1 MTEKI
6 FETTPQLISSGLGI
20 GLGRLVVPLWEQ
32 ADNIY
37 FDAFAARSNKGHKAL
52 TWTSL
57 TFDQH
62 PGAFD
67 AAAHTFDTASTG
79 YSGDLSVPEVP
90 IGLFQQRLR
99 NAARKVVVGTHT
111 GLWVSDGESNF
122 IDSSRVGGYTAMLD
136 GIGARL
142 STRWSM
148 VQHGDWVI
156 ATNGREPV
164 QSLKPP
170 VVDFADM
177 PGTAG
182 LFDWAQIVAKL
193 GPHYLFIN
201 TSNDPR
207 EVRWSA
213 DGNPEALDP
222 YVYVNAGRLL
232 LGELS
237 TAAICAVPL
246 GRGLAV
252 YSRSE
257 MQMLNY
263 IGSWGA
269 IGASTTAL
277 IGVGAVSKQ
286 SIIPVGAYNVGFQKS
301 GIFKTD
307 GVGFQIVSDPAL
319 GTWLE
324 RNVNWEQGS
333 KIAGRFNP
341 GTKKAIWSFP
351 QLPSMENNRNLVLD
365 VESGVFS
372 FESSDFAFQCGTL
385 PDVFIDPLV
394 ARYNGLISYADKGN
408 SVNGGAVSR
417 VLRTKPH
424 DLGKREKWKVLD
436 AVQVEMKINAGAG
449 PTLRVGQHFAP
460 DDPTAVVEWKGPF
473 TLTPDLKQFYIE
485 AEGVML
491 EFEFTSGGVD
501 DDWELNAMKFF
512 GRLEDGAAI

>member
-6 FETTPQLISSGLGI
+6 FETTPIMISSGIGPGI
-20 GLGRLVVPLWEQ
+20 GRLVTPLWEQ

-37 FDAFAARSNKGHKAL
+37 FDTFAARSNKGLQAL
-52 TWTSL
+52 AWTQL

-62 PGAFD
+62 PGSFD
-67 AAAHTFDTASTG
+67 AAAQTFDNAAAG
-79 YSGDLSVPEVP
+79 YSGILTVPEP
-90 IGLFQQRLR
+90 PTGLYQQRLR
-99 NAARKVVVGTHT
+99 NAQRSVFVGTYT
-111 GLWVSDGESNF
+111 GLWRSDGTTNLL
-122 IDSSRVGGYTAMLD
+122 DVRRAGGYTAMQD
-136 GIGARL
+136 GVGARL
-142 STRWSM
+142 ATRWSATA
-148 VQHGDWVI
+148 HGDWCI
-156 ATNGREPV
+156 FTNGREPV
-164 QSLKPP
+164 QIFKPP
-170 VVDFADM
+170 GPLFIDM
-177 PGTAG
+177 PGTTG
-182 LFDWAQIVAKL
+182 LFDWAQLVKKL
-193 GPHYLFIN
+193 GPHYVFIN

-232 LGELS
+232 LTELS
-237 TAAICAVPL
+237 TAAIAAEPL

-277 IGVGAVSKQ
+277 VGVGAVSKM
-286 SIIPVGAYNVGFQKS
+286 SVVPVGAQNYGLMKS

-307 GVGFQIVSDPAL
+307 GVSFSMVTDPAM

-324 RNVNWEQGS
+324 REVNWDQGG

-341 GTKKAIWSFP
+341 GTHKITWSFP
-351 QLPSMENNRNLVLD
+351 LKNSNENNQNLVYD
-365 VESGVFS
+365 TITSTYS
-372 FESSDFAFQCGTL
+372 FETIDFAFQIGL
-385 PDVFIDPLV
+385 QPDVFIDPII
-394 ARYNGLISYADKGN
+394 ARFNGVVSYADKEN
-408 SVNGGAVSR
+408 SINGGPVVR

-436 AVQVEMKINAGAG
+436 AVQVEMKINSG
-449 PTLRVGQHFAP
+449 PGPLLRIGQHFEP
-460 DDPTAVVEWKGPF
+460 EDPTKPVEWKGPF
-473 TLTPDLKQFYIE
+473 AMQPDLKQFYIE

-491 EFEFTSGGVD
+491 EFEFVSQGTD

-512 GRLEDGAAI
+512 GRLEDGPAI